1 LHAVAKRG
9 TNHGIR
15 TLGDA
20 NNMKAAFSLYVLAI
34 VSRCI
39 LPLDYFG
46 VRTEFRDN
54 GFDVFSNLFRALK
67 RLLGMSEQPR

>member
-1 LHAVAKRG
+1 
-9 TNHGIR
+9 
-15 TLGDA
+15 
-20 NNMKAAFSLYVLAI
+20 MKAAFSLCVLAI
-34 VSRCI
+34 VT
-39 LPLDYFG
+39 PLYFTPDYFG